1 MAGNDEHGFGHVMPI
16 KGLFAVFISLVAL
29 TVLTVW
35 VAQFETGRY
44 DIVIA
49 MAIAT
54 VKAMIVALF
63 FMHLLHDKVLNIIA
77 FFGCVLFVGL
87 FMAFALLDTNE
98 YNDTLERNQPIVAPK

>member
-1 MAGNDEHGFGHVMPI
+1 MAGHDKHGFGHVMPI
-16 KGLFAVFISLVAL
+16 KGLIAVFLSLVVL

-35 VAQFETGRY
+35 VAEFETGRY

-77 FFGCVLFVGL
+77 FFGCVLFVAL
-87 FMAFALLDTNE
+87 FLGFALLDTHE
-98 YNDTLERNQPIVAPK
+98 YDDTLVRNQSITAPR